1 MHSTL
6 ILRQELISIAAHEVG
21 TVEIPRN
28 SNSGKRVIEYQRAT
42 NLGGTGWPYCAA
54 FVCWCIREWLK
65 DSAVR
70 DALKLTKAGA
80 EAWRPKTAAA
90 FGFHDWAEKN
100 GLLVMSDNPS
110 HVLHTADLATFDF
123 SHIGIVRDDFD
134 KAGISYIVT
143 IDGNT
148 SPESG
153 NNEGGGVF
161 QRTRQRSLAKKFI
174 RMLP

>member
-1 MHSTL
+1 MNTL
-6 ILRQELISIAAHEVG
+6 LLRQQLIAIAAHEVG
-21 TVEIPRN
+21 VVEIPMN
-28 SNSGKRVIEYQRAT
+28 SNTGKRILEYQRAT

-70 DALKLTKAGA
+70 DALKLAA
-80 EAWRPKTAAA
+80 SQVEEWRPKTASA
-90 FGFHDWAEKN
+90 FGFHDWAEKR
-100 GLLVMSDNPS
+100 GLLIIGDSRE
-110 HVLHTADLATFDF
+110 HVLHTADLVTFDF
-123 SHIGIVRDDFD
+123 SHIGILRNDFES
-134 KAGISYIVT
+134 KIVT

-174 RMLP
+174 RLLA